1 MNARRQALSLLCEW
15 EEKRTYIN
23 LVLSRDDDKSDADRA
38 FLTALLYGT
47 VERCVTLDYHLG
59 VISRRSM
66 SELLPHTRNLLRLG
80 AYQILYLSGVPDFAA
95 VNEAV
100 RLAEN
105 RGEASL
111 INGVLRALVRQKDT
125 LTLPDRA
132 KNPARYL
139 SLRDSFPLPLVRH
152 FIAEYGEPRTDTLL
166 FAFAKQAP
174 LTLRINTC
182 RTTRTAYLDELE
194 SRGIAAHPTPISP
207 VGVTLDTPVDPVH
220 LYGFAEGLF
229 FVQDEASQIASL
241 ALDAKEGER
250 VLDLCACPGGK
261 SFGAAIS
268 MRDGGEVDAFDLHE
282 SKLPLITD
290 GALRLGLSS
299 IRVAAADAKTADPAR
314 TERYDR
320 VICDVPCSG
329 LGVLRKKPDLRYR
342 DLSAL
347 TTLPPLQ
354 AEILANAAAAVK
366 RGGVLVYSTCT
377 LAHAENRGQIER
389 FLQTHTDF
397 RPTPFT
403 VGYLTASDGMLEL
416 APDTH
421 GTDGFFIAK
430 LTHI

>member
-23 LVLSRDDDKSDADRA
+23 LVLTRDGKENDPDRA

-59 VISRRSM
+59 VIARRSM

-95 VNEAV
+95 VNETV
-100 RLAEN
+100 KLAEN

-111 INGVLRALVRQKDT
+111 INGVLRSLVRQKDA
-125 LTLPDRA
+125 LALPDRA

-152 FIAEYGEPRTDTLL
+152 FIGEYTEQRADDLL

-174 LTLRINTC
+174 LTLRINTL
-182 RTTRTAYLDELE
+182 RTTRAAYLDELNV
-194 SRGIAAHPTPISP
+194 RGIAAHPAENSP
-207 VGVTLDTPVDPVH
+207 VGVTLDASVDPVR

-268 MRDGGEVDAFDLHE
+268 MQNRGQIDAFDLHE
-282 SKLPLITD
+282 SKLPLIAD
-290 GALRLGLSS
+290 GAKRLGLS
-299 IRVAAADAKTADPAR
+299 ILHTAAADAEVPNPDR
-314 TERYDR
+314 EQHYDR

-342 DLSAL
+342 DLSVL

-354 AEILANAAAAVK
+354 AKILANAAAAVK

-377 LAHAENRGQIER
+377 LAHAENKGQIER
-389 FLQTHTDF
+389 FLETHSDF
-397 RPTPFT
+397 RLTPFR
-403 VGYLTASDGMLEL
+403 VGSLASLDGMLEL

-421 GTDGFFIAK
+421 GTDGFFIAR
-430 LTHI
+430 LTRI